1 MSVVVIEKES
11 RAGEGV
17 SSRNSGVIHAG
28 MYYPNKSLKTQF
40 CISGNA
46 LLYKYAELKNINHR
60 KIGKYIIATEEH
72 ELDKYL
78 SFHRYQLAYIYLLDL
93 FDKNQNLSP
102 DEYYSNG
109 KRN

>member
-72 ELDKYL
+72 ELGKL
-78 SFHRYQLAYIYLLDL
+78 KNIYDQGITNGVSLKALL
-93 FDKNQNLSP
+93 
-102 DEYYSNG
+102 
-109 KRN
+109 KR